1 MNHAVIH
8 TASITASR
16 DGQRLKRGRASL
28 NQTIGITN
36 RKTAVM
42 KSDGPP

>member
-1 MNHAVIH
+1 MNQAIIQ
-8 TASITASR
+8 TDNITASR
-16 DGQRLKRGRASL
+16 DGQRRRRGRANL
-28 NQTIGITN
+28 NQTSGITV